1 MIGALGGSR
10 TRAFAR
16 ILRHAGVFMG
26 SRLNEAEDSRP
37 FIEFYDAW
45 GPACLEAGGGFPDDH
60 RKSAQSTFLECLALA
75 RHLADLPRP
84 DAPWGVKVPRN
95 LLFTRLW
102 IELFP
107 DLRFIHVIRHG
118 LDMAYSGDTNQ
129 LRLYGDLVLTPEERG
144 YARKLQAIAYW
155 SRVNL
160 AAASFGE
167 RDLGDRYLRLRF
179 EDLCV
184 DPVRRVSEIFDF
196 LGVRDRSRLAAA
208 AAEVRP
214 PSTIGRWHAQPAIEL
229 KVMMKVGRP
238 ALERFHYWHDAAW
251 NAVRSDR
258 S

>member
-1 MIGALGGSR
+1 MSR
-10 TRAFAR
+10 GRRRLSRRPSEVGPVDIPGVSSQASGRSAATR
-16 ILRHAGVFMG
+16 
-26 SRLNEAEDSRP
+26 
-37 FIEFYDAW
+37 
-45 GPACLEAGGGFPDDH
+45 C
-60 RKSAQSTFLECLALA
+60 
-75 RHLADLPRP
+75 
-84 DAPWGVKVPRN
+84 PWGVKVPRN

-196 LGVRDRSRLAAA
+196 LGVRDRSRRAQGDDGSRPSGARALPLLARRGV
-208 AAEVRP
+208 ECRP
-214 PSTIGRWHAQPAIEL
+214 LRSEL
-229 KVMMKVGRP
+229 
-238 ALERFHYWHDAAW
+238 
-251 NAVRSDR
+251 AVR
-258 S
+258 